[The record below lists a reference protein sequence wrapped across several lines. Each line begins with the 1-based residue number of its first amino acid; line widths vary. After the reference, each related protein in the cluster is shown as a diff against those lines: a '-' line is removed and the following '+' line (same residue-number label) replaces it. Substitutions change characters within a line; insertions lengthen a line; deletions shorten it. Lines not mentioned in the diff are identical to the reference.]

1 MIEPHIRQI
10 MLECSPELQVVEVNV
25 PPGFRSEEGW
35 RTCLRDTAEGTRIE
49 ALTRDDRA
57 IAKEIGKAM
66 IRDDD
71 YKWHWRVVENWNKD
85 KEEEIME
92 QLKILD
98 MEDKEYVLVPNDF
111 YGEDDDLDD
120 CSPRRGWE
128 WNKGAGIPAMIR
140 DKMAKIDNEKDTSD
154 EEMMKEM
161 ARFESETRL
170 QFSAQHHPKTVSF
183 PSQSK

>member
-1 MIEPHIRQI
+1 MENR
-10 MLECSPELQVVEVNV
+10 
-25 PPGFRSEEGW
+25 
-35 RTCLRDTAEGTRIE
+35 LRDTAEGTRIE

-66 IRDDD
+66 IHDDD

-111 YGEDDDLDD
+111 YGEDDDLMIVLLTAAGNGTK
-120 CSPRRGWE
+120 PR
-128 WNKGAGIPAMIR
+128 
-140 DKMAKIDNEKDTSD
+140 
-154 EEMMKEM
+154 
-161 ARFESETRL
+161 
-170 QFSAQHHPKTVSF
+170 HPSND
-183 PSQSK
+183 SG